1 MIDRLSVL
9 MVDDD
14 PQMLRTVSDILRFR
28 GFNTIPARTGR
39 EALAALAAMDV
50 PPAIAL
56 VDLKLPDMDGMDLVA
71 RLRSISPLLEV
82 LILTGNA
89 SVESAV
95 RALREHSY
103 DYLLKPVAP
112 DELVASVTR
121 ASERW
126 QRRRAEAALE
136 ESELRLR
143 RMFEG
148 VGDAVFITDEKQR
161 ISDANPAAVTLTS
174 KSLDDLKDSVL
185 HQILTPLMGSL
196 DIRSSAFAPG
206 LYVHAVRDLSEQRRL
221 EAALR
226 HAQKMEAIGRLAG
239 GIAHDFNNLLTII
252 MSLGALMASVRP
264 EKDPDRLMLQEI
276 LDAAGRGATLTR
288 QLLAFSRKQV
298 LKPRVLTVNDTITTL
313 QPILR
318 RLVGDEIQV
327 TLELSSEVDPVF
339 ADPGQLEQVLINLVV
354 NARDAMPNGG
364 EITISSSNIELPDSP
379 PLGAGPRSYVVMS
392 VTDTGQGMPKVVADQ
407 IFEPFFTT
415 KEEGKGTGLGLSTVH
430 GIVEQSGGFIRVE
443 SELERGTTFWI
454 HLPRYQYGETQ
465 VS

>member
-1 MIDRLSVL
+1 MTDRLSVL

-14 PQMLRTVSDILRFR
+14 PAMLRTVSDILRFR
-28 GFNTIPARTGR
+28 GFNTVPARSGR
-39 EALAALAAMDV
+39 EGLAALATMEV

-56 VDLKLPDMDGMDLVA
+56 VDLKLPDMDGLDLVT
-71 RLRSISPLLEV
+71 RLRAISPLLEV

-112 DELVASVTR
+112 DELVSSITR

-126 QRRRAEAALE
+126 QRRRAESALE

-148 VGDAVFITDEKQR
+148 VGDAVFITDERQR

-174 KSLDDLKDSVL
+174 RSLDDLKNSVL
-185 HQILTPLMGSL
+185 HEVLTPLMGFL

-221 EAALR
+221 ETALR

-264 EKDPDRLMLQEI
+264 ETDPDRLMLQEI

-298 LKPRVLTVNDTITTL
+298 LKPRVLTVNDAITTL
-313 QPILR
+313 QPIIR
-318 RLVGDEIQV
+318 RLVGDDIRV
-327 TLELSSEVDPVF
+327 TLQLDPGVDPVF
-339 ADPGQLEQVLINLVV
+339 ADPGQIEQVLINLAV

-364 EITISSSNIELPDSP
+364 ELTIASSNIDIPAEPQP
-379 PLGAGPRSYVVMS
+379 GVAQRSYVVLS
-392 VTDTGQGMPKVVADQ
+392 VCDTGQGMPQSVTDQ

-430 GIVEQSGGFIRVE
+430 GIVEQSGGFIRVQ
-443 SELERGTTFWI
+443 SEVEQGTTFSI
-454 HLPRYQYGETQ
+454 HLPRYQYDAP
-465 VS
+465 SPN